1 MDDCEGHA
9 SSALQSLLE
18 YRACAPCTQKPENSI
33 FVPPSSF
40 ASDVHCAWK
49 CLPGFYSELG
59 SYECKPC
66 SVLTADQCKP
76 GFVYTACSD
85 FWHEDASCDTPCDAE
100 ALGKPPGDETSE
112 WVWTTYGGEDG
123 VTLVEQTQLPQP
135 SYMPASETA
144 GLNYSALGYQCNIGC
159 MWKCKKGFVLR
170 SLELLEPGKTLAFC
184 VPE

>member
-1 MDDCEGHA
+1 M
-9 SSALQSLLE
+9 
-18 YRACAPCTQKPENSI
+18 
-33 FVPPSSF
+33 FVRPSS
-40 ASDVHCAWK
+40 SSPSSSGVHCAWK

-85 FWHEDASCDTPCDAE
+85 YWHEDASCDTPCDAE

-123 VTLVEQTQLPQP
+123 VTLVEQTQLP
-135 SYMPASETA
+135 PASEKTA
-144 GLNYSALGYQCNIGC
+144 LNYSALGYQRNIGC

-170 SLELLEPGKTLAFC
+170 SLELLPEPGRALAFC